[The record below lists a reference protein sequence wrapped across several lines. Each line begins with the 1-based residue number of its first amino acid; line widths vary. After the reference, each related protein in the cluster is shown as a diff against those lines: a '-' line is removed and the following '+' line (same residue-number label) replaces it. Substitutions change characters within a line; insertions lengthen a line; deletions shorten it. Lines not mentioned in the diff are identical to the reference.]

1 VRSLKATRSDIGWT
15 ERMTT
20 SGAAS
25 AIAALTAAAAPGTS
39 PAILFLLTLAVGAA
53 RSQQVAKAVA
63 RGIEE

>member
-1 VRSLKATRSDIGWT
+1 
-15 ERMTT
+15 MTT